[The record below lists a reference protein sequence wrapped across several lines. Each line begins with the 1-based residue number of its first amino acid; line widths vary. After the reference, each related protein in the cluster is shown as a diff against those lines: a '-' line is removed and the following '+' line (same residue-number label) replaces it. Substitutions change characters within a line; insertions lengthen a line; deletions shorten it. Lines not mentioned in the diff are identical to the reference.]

1 MNDKKLIPLLEQFNI
16 PLPETIDSYNFIGL
30 DFGDGELSAAYGYW
44 NGLENRFET
53 KGLSLA
59 EQGTLMKNP
68 NAYFISPSV
77 KRFTY
82 DIRETELT
90 KGLGGLRYYNF
101 KRCPGTAEAKAK
113 YILDNGKTAD
123 LTYEEVMA
131 EGFNIAVNTIFDC
144 DCGMLDRNKPT
155 IILVGCP
162 SSIGW
167 EKSKLEYSQL
177 LHSRLSLPSSITQPV
192 YIAIH
197 KESNAA
203 LARELDPKWG
213 KKRIKR
219 HEVIV
224 ILDNGSSTFDITVVG
239 TNGIP
244 ENGEDSYQFG
254 GNQIDENLLYLMWKR
269 LEEQYPGRTLAVE
282 HGHKLG
288 LRMAKEIY
296 YGIDGNLRNPFPYM
310 AILNGEPDSK
320 GRSPKLKFEIDDDLM
335 EEALNEIPIT
345 MFHFAAST
353 GAMIKKQKIICDS
366 WLDGCRKIY
375 QAFYDEMKQFFIL
388 PGADPDHPVVP
399 HRIILSGGVSVMPEV
414 RALVKEVF
422 GVDPVVTDRPNY
434 AVSEGLSYVL
444 SSEVRKGQYLRE
456 LLSEIPG
463 KLPDANSLKEA
474 IISAGVEEDWNTIKV
489 SLQKWSGEP
498 SPLSIEDWIT
508 RFYRR
513 EFNTNLALPVQRGVE
528 QWFQKGPVEAKITK
542 LLQEKFEKV
551 FPEYVDEFHYT
562 LPQLDFSAL
571 QGVQVTINAGTDFL
585 FGPMTA
591 AESSGTVLSVDSTK
605 MKRDKS
611 WRLKAYQN
619 VLTMEHKVRNGGSNT
634 CTYTYI
640 KHRPIIGSKQ
650 VTASTSVDYPGL
662 DSMYRTRLTD
672 TVVQG
677 IRGEVLALLKEPL
690 KEYVELI
697 TPYFNMTARQ

>member
-16 PLPETIDSYNFIGL
+16 PLSETIDSYNFIGL
-30 DFGDGELSAAYGYW
+30 DFGDGEISAAYGYW
-44 NGLENRFET
+44 NSLENRFIT

-59 EQGTLMKNP
+59 ERGTLMKNC
-68 NAYFISPSV
+68 NAYYISSSV
-77 KRFTY
+77 KRFVY
-82 DIRETELT
+82 DIKETDFTE
-90 KGLGGLRYYNF
+90 GMRYYNF

-113 YILDNGKTAD
+113 YILDNGKTDD

-131 EGFNIAVNTIFDC
+131 EGFNIAVNTIFYC
-144 DCGMLDRNKPT
+144 DSGMLDRNKPT

-177 LHSRLSLPSSITQPV
+177 LHSRLSLPRSITQPV

-213 KKRIKR
+213 EKRIKR

-254 GNQIDENLLYLMWKR
+254 GNLIDENLLYLMWKR
-269 LEEQYPGRTLAVE
+269 LEEQYPGRTLAHE

-288 LRMAKEIY
+288 LRMAKETY
-296 YGIDGNLRNPFPYM
+296 YGIDGDLQSPSPYM
-310 AILNGEPDSK
+310 ATLNGEPDSK
-320 GRSPKLKFEIDDDLM
+320 GRRPKLKFEIDDDVM

-422 GVDPVVTDRPNY
+422 GIDPVVTDRPNY

-463 KLPDANSLKEA
+463 KLPNANSLKEA
-474 IISAGVEEDWNTIKV
+474 IISAGVEEDWDTIKV
-489 SLQKWSGEP
+489 SLKKWSEEP
-498 SPLSIEDWIT
+498 SPRSLEDWYNH
-508 RFYRR
+508 FYES
-513 EFNTNLALPVQRGVE
+513 EFNRNLGLPVQRGVD
-528 QWFQKGPVEAKITK
+528 QWFKNGAVETKITK

-562 LPQLDFSAL
+562 LPKIHFSAL
-571 QGVQVTINAGTDFL
+571 KGVLVTINCNHAFF
-585 FGPMTA
+585 FGQLTSNETPS
-591 AESSGTVLSVDSTK
+591 EILSDNSFK

-611 WRLKAYQN
+611 WRLKAYQT
-619 VLTMEHKVRNGGSNT
+619 VLAMEHKVRAGGSNSY
-634 CTYTYI
+634 TYTYI

-650 VTASTSVDYPGL
+650 VTASTNIDYPGL

-672 TVVQG
+672 TVIQG